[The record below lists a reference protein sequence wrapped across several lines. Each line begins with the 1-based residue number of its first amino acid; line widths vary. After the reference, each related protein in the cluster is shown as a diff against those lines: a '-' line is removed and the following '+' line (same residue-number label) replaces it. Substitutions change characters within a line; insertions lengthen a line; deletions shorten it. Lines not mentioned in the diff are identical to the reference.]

1 MPGELAQKISR
12 FLLIHNSYYK
22 MHQFKLHSSQG
33 CVAISTNQFQN
44 IFITPKETPYALEVI
59 PHSLLSLAPGNA
71 NLLSISMDFG
81 TSFKYLNYLK
91 VFENVLTRNL
101 ANIFIKTSYSLIL
114 WQGPQRMG
122 QKQINTPQTPKLCND
137 VPRHSPSPLPTPHL
151 IRLSITAVHSWWGDG
166 REKGWQG
173 HLLEGEER
181 GEINNNKMLKCK
193 YKSDKELRQVKTLTL
208 LGMTMVRANTEYSL
222 CARLKT
228 CNEYLFPSSSWQ
240 PSNTGSINSP
250 ILNISNWGDSGVRT
264 QGAGLRGP

>member
-1 MPGELAQKISR
+1 MA
-12 FLLIHNSYYK
+12 
-22 MHQFKLHSSQG
+22 
-33 CVAISTNQFQN
+33 
-44 IFITPKETPYALEVI
+44 
-59 PHSLLSLAPGNA
+59 
-71 NLLSISMDFG
+71 
-81 TSFKYLNYLK
+81 
-91 VFENVLTRNL
+91 
-101 ANIFIKTSYSLIL
+101 
-114 WQGPQRMG
+114 GPQRMG

-151 IRLSITAVHSWWGDG
+151 IRLSVTAVHSWWGDG

-240 PSNTGSINSP
+240 PSNIGSINSP
-250 ILNISNWGDSGVRT
+250 ILNISNWGDKWG
-264 QGAGLRGP
+264 

>member
-1 MPGELAQKISR
+1 MSGELAQKISR

-114 WQGPQRMG
+114 WQGPKEWGRN
-122 QKQINTPQTPKLCND
+122 KSTHHKLPNSAMMSPD
-137 VPRHSPSPLPTPHL
+137 TVPLRSPRPT
-151 IRLSITAVHSWWGDG
+151 SF
-166 REKGWQG
+166 
-173 HLLEGEER
+173 
-181 GEINNNKMLKCK
+181 N
-193 YKSDKELRQVKTLTL
+193 
-208 LGMTMVRANTEYSL
+208 
-222 CARLKT
+222 
-228 CNEYLFPSSSWQ
+228 
-240 PSNTGSINSP
+240 
-250 ILNISNWGDSGVRT
+250 
-264 QGAGLRGP
+264 